1 MGLVLGGMACIG
13 CAVQDNVDG
22 YAGDVMF
29 LSCSFTTYEA
39 LLDFLKDNP
48 ASQFSVQML
57 SDEEGELWFYSTPDR
72 EAALAKY

>member
-1 MGLVLGGMACIG
+1 MGVVLGGMACIG
-13 CAVQDNVDG
+13 CAIQDIVDG

-29 LSCSFTTYEA
+29 LSCSFTTYED

-57 SDEEGELWFYSTPDR
+57 SDEEGELWFYSTPDPD
-72 EAALAKY
+72 AALARY

>member
-1 MGLVLGGMACIG
+1 
-13 CAVQDNVDG
+13 
-22 YAGDVMF
+22 MF
-29 LSCSFTTYEA
+29 LSCSFTTYED

-72 EAALAKY
+72 EAALTKY

>member
-22 YAGDVMF
+22 YAGAVMF
-29 LSCSFTTYEA
+29 LSCSFTTYEE

-72 EAALAKY
+72 EITRTTY

>member
-1 MGLVLGGMACIG
+1 MDLFLGSMACIG
-13 CAVQDNVDG
+13 CAIQDNVDG

-29 LSCSFTTYEA
+29 LSCSFTTYED

-57 SDEEGELWFYSTPDR
+57 SDEEGELWFYSTPDPD
-72 EAALAKY
+72 AALARY

>member
-1 MGLVLGGMACIG
+1 MACIG
-13 CAVQDNVDG
+13 CAIQDNVDG

-29 LSCSFTTYEA
+29 LSCSFTTYEG

-57 SDEEGELWFYSTPDR
+57 SDEEGELWFYSTPDPD
-72 EAALAKY
+72 AALARY